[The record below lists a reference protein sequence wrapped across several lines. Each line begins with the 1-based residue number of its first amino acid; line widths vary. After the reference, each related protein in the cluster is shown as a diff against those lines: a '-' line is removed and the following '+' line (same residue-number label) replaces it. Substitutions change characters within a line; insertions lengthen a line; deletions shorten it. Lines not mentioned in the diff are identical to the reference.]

1 MTLINKNRR
10 YLDSAFDQ
18 SATALSIDTRTD
30 RFAGLVQPTTGLGEA
45 ARIAQDGFRLA
56 DTPQCCVFI
65 EKKQWADETWTYVVE
80 SSPVNTAQS
89 LLENAKAELS
99 RLRAEQQAL
108 VRQTNSFDIDIAA
121 KITAAET
128 KIKQRSEELE
138 AARKAASTA
147 GGQDQVDGK
156 LFQMAI
162 RRALG
167 NIITRKLDWMN
178 DHEKFTK
185 VTSAVNEVI
194 RDVKIGANLIGPLSK
209 EKNRLQA
216 AKVKAAQINAQ
227 QTAEAG
233 TANQIGTI
241 DAHIAQLQQQ
251 NIVFQQGID
260 ANVGFVGPLAEGQ
273 TTPELEERIRINL
286 DRIARLE
293 NRKKDVVTDAL
304 RNGNLQQELEDLISF
319 EFAPVT
325 LSGNAFTRYYR
336 APKYKTVDT
345 EEATKLKERQKTLLE
360 KQVILQEQINSQTD
374 TSVLSDLRRQHADI
388 KKELDKIRDDLAVEQ
403 LLSRKEPDASG
414 EQEFNG
420 IIELANVPSVN
431 TQISLDGEGTAT
443 FTIEN
448 PQNIFYIGND
458 DITLALS
465 QNPMEEARNQEL
477 LKISGS
483 KTNVG
488 DLTYFRGRWYPKRI
502 IEMLTRG
509 KGSAIDIGHLTQGT
523 ATANRQRALTNDLDA
538 LDQQLTAILQ
548 QIGEAQ
554 NASVAQK
561 VIDDLEIQRT
571 AIQDKI
577 QRLRND
583 DTALKQELEKEQH
596 LFASV
601 LEVLKK
607 YYLGK
612 TIFEVLDRV
621 YIWMTT
627 PTRTLFRVRRPPS
640 KLTNT
645 SEFPFAIEDPS
656 VIAQAQQLA
665 ATEQEIEVVEN
676 KLKNLRRAFA
686 DTTEAKT
693 DKEIIE
699 LDVNASDI
707 SYLTL
712 NVEGE
717 GPLQI
722 IEAKNDKNKGFISL
736 LSKLSELESVREFMK
751 KQLASTDSQ
760 TGARTFDKITSRGE
774 FADASAE
781 GEYESRFSGIE
792 EQRLQVF
799 QGIVSS
805 VSQSYSDGKYQIQ
818 VSCKDNLTF
827 LSISRIMIK
836 PALRTD
842 REPVGILE
850 NPIWRSGPNAG
861 SWKNGILVLDHA
873 FINDEVAAKINKR
886 LAIGASNPYQTA
898 LDTKNKNPLPDTEG
912 RQAVAPFTT
921 SLPFARIDAA
931 DLVSF
936 IITGVP
942 YSFELFVKNAVF
954 GGRLFSTQ
962 GETDQRNN
970 ENSFF
975 GFLKRSIGEQNDRLG
990 DFEPYINVGHF
1001 TAETLEQK
1009 HKDLIRSETS
1019 AIFNLTVA
1027 YTTFVLTRLRSYITN
1042 AAKSSPAIVAPA
1054 QKEALAALLVWEQ
1067 LVNAVLVAARSSE
1080 NAIISR
1086 LINIVIASARAGSDE
1101 QAGTKTVAL
1110 PETPE
1115 TSKEIKSI
1123 VDSLLKTPSSR
1134 VDTGLFDKVVRI
1146 IEKKSKDDV
1155 AQTNAGLTSFIRKL
1169 LELDDSYR
1177 NEYREAMRNINALKN
1192 FDNIL
1197 PVLKDFVAD
1206 SKRVSAVQKISA
1218 NSLDSTIERVIR
1230 QEKRNFLVISD
1241 RYQLDNSLQAYQT
1254 EVAGGDF
1261 ALFQSEF
1268 ETPLSICKR
1277 AADQV
1282 DFEFFADSQ
1291 GNIQFRPPTYNR
1303 ILKEHFG
1310 LISDTD
1316 GPVRDAILV
1325 QFGSSQG
1332 LILQAIYKSIA
1343 LVSQAILEYVQK
1355 REGLLAQLKE
1365 KRQSILSALSTGNLD
1380 DINLVQVLGSKDT
1393 LQAGVVQSREAE
1405 LKEEVLKGKIERA
1418 NNGKVDISFTF
1429 AVTVTER
1436 VKKIIEDIRL
1446 KEQMFLATTARVQL
1460 EAENNARQELKD
1472 AQEEFQNAA
1481 DANKA
1486 TKKVLFQKAANEYAK
1501 VFGEAEILK
1510 LLQQI
1515 PLYGSFIEDLSTLS
1529 NNLVAAKETAANGA
1543 ERFVDSLKALSDEH
1557 RIHRIADHDLMSYNL
1572 TEAPPRF
1579 TRLDVIGSPDLV
1591 PIQVGSTGNEF
1602 YWSGGVDYDMWRN
1615 YGFMAESIQKAYFHS
1630 GDAAKVY
1637 CRALLARERGR
1648 IFSGSITVRGDA
1660 KYRLGDCVFL
1670 ETQGMYYYVMGISN
1684 EFQYGQSYQTSLTLG
1699 YGRRIGELI
1708 PHPFDVL
1715 GGIMIEAYQSD
1726 NELNLARESLAA
1738 HNKERQELESFVTKL
1753 GVKLVP

>member
-1 MTLINKNRR
+1 MTLIDKNRR

-45 ARIAQDGFRLA
+45 AKIAQDGFRLA
-56 DTPQCCVFI
+56 DTPQCCIFI
-65 EKKQWADETWTYVVE
+65 EKKQWMDETWTYVVE
-80 SSPVNTAQS
+80 SSPVNTTQS
-89 LLENAKAELS
+89 LLEDAKAELS
-99 RLRAEQQAL
+99 RLRGEQQAS
-108 VRQTNSFDIDIAA
+108 VHQTDKFDVDIAT
-121 KITAAET
+121 KITAAEA
-128 KIKQRSEELE
+128 KVKQRSSELE
-138 AARKAASTA
+138 DARKAASTA

-156 LFQMAI
+156 LFQIAV

-194 RDVKIGANLIGPLSK
+194 RDVKIGTNLTGPLSK
-209 EKNRLQA
+209 EKDRLLA
-216 AKVKAAQINAQ
+216 AKVKVAQVNAQ

-233 TANQIGTI
+233 TANQIGAI

-251 NIVFQQGID
+251 NIAFQQAID
-260 ANVGFVGPLAEGQ
+260 ANDP
-273 TTPELEERIRINL
+273 TKIELEERIRINL
-286 DRIARLE
+286 DRVAKLE
-293 NRKKDVVTDAL
+293 SRKKSVVTDAL
-304 RNGNLQQELEDLISF
+304 RSGDLQQELEDLISF

-345 EEATKLKERQKTLLE
+345 EEAIKLKEQQKTLLV
-360 KQVILQEQINSQTD
+360 KQATLKKQINSQAD
-374 TSVLSDLRRQHADI
+374 TTKVPSDLQRQFNDT

-403 LLSRKEPDASG
+403 LLSRREPDASG

-420 IIELANVPSVN
+420 IMELANVPSVN

-443 FTIEN
+443 FTVEN

-465 QNPMEEARNQEL
+465 QNPGEEARNSEL

-483 KTNVG
+483 KTGLG

-523 ATANRQRALTNDLDA
+523 ATANRQRAVTNDIDA
-538 LDQQLTAILQ
+538 LESQLKDLEQQQ
-548 QIGEAQ
+548 VEAQ
-554 NASVAQK
+554 RASLALDVFNN
-561 VIDDLEIQRT
+561 LEIQKT
-571 AIQDKI
+571 VIQNKI
-577 QRLRND
+577 QRLQTD
-583 DTALKQELEKEQH
+583 ATGLKQELKKEQQI
-596 LFASV
+596 LASV

-640 KLTNT
+640 KLNNT

-665 ATEQEIEVVEN
+665 ATEREIETVESD
-676 KLKNLRRAFA
+676 LKRLRQAFA
-686 DTTEAKT
+686 NFTEAKT
-693 DKEIIE
+693 DQAI
-699 LDVNASDI
+699 LDLDENASDV

-712 NVEGE
+712 NVEGL
-717 GPLQI
+717 GPLI
-722 IEAKNDKNKGFISL
+722 IHDAKAQFVDKL
-736 LSKLSELESVREFMK
+736 HKLSDLEAVREFMK
-751 KQLASTDSQ
+751 RQLASTDSQ
-760 TGARTFDKITSRGE
+760 TGTRTFDKITSKGE
-774 FADASAE
+774 FADSSAE

-805 VSQSYSDGKYQIQ
+805 VSQSYSEGKYQIQ
-818 VSCKDNLTF
+818 VSCKDNMTF

-850 NPIWRSGPNAG
+850 NPIWRGGPNAG

-873 FINDEVAAKINKR
+873 FINDEVQAKINKR
-886 LAIGASNPYQTA
+886 LAIGASNPFQTA
-898 LDTKNKNPLPDTEG
+898 LDTKNEAPLPDTEG

-942 YSFELFVKNAVF
+942 YNFELFVKNAVF
-954 GGRLFSTQ
+954 GGRLFSVQ
-962 GETDQRNN
+962 GETDQRND

-975 GFLKRSIGEQNDRLG
+975 GFLRRSIGEQNARLG

-1009 HKDLIRSETS
+1009 RTTLVS
-1019 AIFNLTVA
+1019 AEASAVFSLTVA
-1027 YTTFVLTRLRSYITN
+1027 YTTFVITQLTSYVTRTAQPSSAIV
-1042 AAKSSPAIVAPA
+1042 SPA
-1054 QKEALAALLVWEQ
+1054 QEKALAALLDWKQ
-1067 LVNAVLVAARSSE
+1067 LVNAVLTAARSSE
-1080 NAIISR
+1080 STIISK
-1086 LINIVIASARAGSDE
+1086 LVNIVITSARTASDE
-1101 QAGTKTVAL
+1101 QAGTRTTVL

-1115 TSKEIKSI
+1115 TPKEIKGI
-1123 VDSLLKTPSSR
+1123 VNALLTPSSR
-1134 VDTGLFDKVVRI
+1134 VDTGLFNKVVEI
-1146 IEKKSKDDV
+1146 IREKSKDD
-1155 AQTNAGLTSFIRKL
+1155 AQINASLTAYIKTL
-1169 LELDDSYR
+1169 LRLDISYR
-1177 NEYREAMRNINALKN
+1177 NEYGEAQRSINALKN
-1192 FDNIL
+1192 FNNIL

-1206 SKRVSAVQKISA
+1206 SRRISAVQKITA

-1261 ALFQSEF
+1261 ALFQSEY

-1310 LISDTD
+1310 LIADTD
-1316 GPVRDAILV
+1316 SPVRDAILV

-1343 LVSQAILEYVQK
+1343 LVSHTMLEYIQK
-1355 REGLLAQLKE
+1355 RDGFLALLKE
-1365 KRQSILSALSTGNLD
+1365 KKQSILSSLSTGNLD
-1380 DINLVQVLGSKDT
+1380 DINLVQVLKTKDT
-1393 LQAGVVQSREAE
+1393 LQADIIKNRKAE
-1405 LKEEVLKGKIERA
+1405 LDEEVLKGKIQRTDG
-1418 NNGKVDISFTF
+1418 GKVDISFEF
-1429 AVTVTER
+1429 SVTVIER
-1436 VKKIIEDIRL
+1436 IKKIIEDIRL
-1446 KEQMFLATTARVQL
+1446 KEQMFLATTAATQV
-1460 EAENNARQELKD
+1460 EAENNTRKKLKS
-1472 AQEEFQNAA
+1472 AQEDFEKATRA
-1481 DANKA
+1481 DEA
-1486 TKKVLFQKAANEYAK
+1486 TKKVVFQAAANDYAK

-1515 PLYGSFIEDLSTLS
+1515 PLYSNIIEELNTLS
-1529 NNLVAAKETAANGA
+1529 KNLVKAKETAVNGA
-1543 ERFVDSLKALSDEH
+1543 KRFVDGLKDLFEEH
-1557 RIHRIADHDLMSYNL
+1557 RIHRISDHDLVSYNL

-1579 TRLDVIGSPDLV
+1579 TRIDVVGSPDLV

-1670 ETQGMYYYVMGISN
+1670 ETQGMYYYVMGIAN
-1684 EFQYGQSYQTSLTLG
+1684 EFQYGQSFQTTLTLG

-1726 NELNLARESLAA
+1726 NELNLARESLAG
-1738 HNKERQELESFVTKL
+1738 HNKQRQELESFATKL